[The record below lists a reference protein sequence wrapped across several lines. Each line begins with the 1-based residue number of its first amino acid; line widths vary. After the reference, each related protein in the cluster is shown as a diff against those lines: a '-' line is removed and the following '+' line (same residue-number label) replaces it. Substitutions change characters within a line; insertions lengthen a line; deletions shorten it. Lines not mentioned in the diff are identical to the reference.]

1 MFRQDTEEGGTWEG
15 RRSGGWEKRN
25 KKRRRN
31 GISFNLLGRHV
42 TELLTKYFMV
52 AYE

>member
-1 MFRQDTEEGGTWEG
+1 MGGKEKC
-15 RRSGGWEKRN
+15 GWEKRN

-31 GISFNLLGRHV
+31 GKRFNPLGRHV
-42 TELLTKYFMV
+42 TELLTKYCMV